1 MSLDTIQI
9 GADTAA
15 RKDLKLTEKVIL
27 EHLRTLCSTREVRAD
42 DGFCE
47 ISIDTLAATWGVGK
61 TAAKEAVKSLEVRG
75 LVVVEHGER
84 RAGSARN
91 DCNRYFVEPRARTKK
106 SKTIKQ
112 AKAGAAAQTQALEA
126 VHAQLRRV
134 GFDDTAIRD
143 ALSTLR

>member
-9 GADTAA
+9 AADVAA
-15 RKDLKLTEKVIL
+15 RKDLKLSEKVIF
-27 EHLRTLCSTREVRAD
+27 EHLRALCSTREVRAG

-47 ISIDTLAATWGVGK
+47 ISIESLAAGWGMSK
-61 TAAKEAVKSLEVRG
+61 TATKEAVKALEARG
-75 LVVVEHGER
+75 LVTVEHGER
-84 RAGSARN
+84 RVGGARN
-91 DCNRYFVEPRARTKK
+91 ECNRYFVEPRARTKK

-112 AKAGAAAQTQALEA
+112 AKAESAAQTQTLTA
-126 VHAQLRRV
+126 VHAQLKRA